1 MPDALK
7 TDATKVRGCSAS
19 VWVYPTTADGRL
31 HFLADS
37 NAAITK
43 GIVALI
49 LSAVQDRPADEVAR
63 MDVAEALAPFE
74 LRKHLS
80 ANRTQ
85 GVPNMIALIRETAER
100 LRRVNEPSRSLP
112 TRSIRHV
119 LRARSQGRPRPGA
132 GPRISRVADRTGW
145 SSAFPGARNLVGVP
159 ETGVLASGAI
169 VSLIDTASGASVWMK
184 LGHFVPIVTLDLR
197 LDYMRPAVKGETVIA
212 RCEC

>member
-1 MPDALK
+1 MRDHYLAPVTSLPSIDTIFDEYELLEGEDRYRLLIDLGRQLEPMPDALK

-49 LSAVQDRPADEVAR
+49 LSAVQDQPAEEVAR
-63 MDVAEALAPFE
+63 MDVSQALAPFE

-85 GVPNMIALIRETAER
+85 GVPNMIALVKETAER
-100 LRRVNEPSRSLP
+100 L
-112 TRSIRHV
+112 
-119 LRARSQGRPRPGA
+119 AA
-132 GPRISRVADRTGW
+132 
-145 SSAFPGARNLVGVP
+145 
-159 ETGVLASGAI
+159 
-169 VSLIDTASGASVWMK
+169 
-184 LGHFVPIVTLDLR
+184 
-197 LDYMRPAVKGETVIA
+197 
-212 RCEC
+212 